1 MRYARN
7 AESVLQWERDWFRRA
22 STGEVRRK
30 RRKATTAGASRLY
43 MNEQEFKTKLR
54 DIATNAV
61 RQSIKT
67 PLERQRGAGHWPP

>member
-1 MRYARN
+1 
-7 AESVLQWERDWFRRA
+7 
-22 STGEVRRK
+22 
-30 RRKATTAGASRLY
+30 